1 MGIDWDSPESWNEG
15 TRQSRADLTRTLV
28 AEHPT
33 VLDARVT
40 CNQAPLQVEGCLAD
54 GRIFLFHMRY
64 GVASLAIAVP
74 GQMRQPAEVTV
85 PCSESISVGDVGDAT
100 ALFATLLNAH
110 PEHP

>member
-1 MGIDWDSPESWNEG
+1 MTTDWDSPDIWNED
-15 TRQSRADLTRTLV
+15 TRQSRADLTRALV

-40 CNQAPLQVEGCLAD
+40 CNQAPLQVQGELAD
-54 GRIFLFHMRY
+54 GRIFLFHLRH

-74 GQMRQPAEVTV
+74 NQAHRPAEVTV
-85 PCSESISVGDVGDAT
+85 PCSESISVDDVADAT